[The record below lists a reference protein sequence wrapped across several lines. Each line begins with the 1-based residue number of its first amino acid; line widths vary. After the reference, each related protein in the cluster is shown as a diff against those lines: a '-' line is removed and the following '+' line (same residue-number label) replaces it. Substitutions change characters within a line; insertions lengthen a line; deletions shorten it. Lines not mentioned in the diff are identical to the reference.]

1 MEVLEKILMIAGAIV
16 LLPTALFIVL
26 ALSVFVLQ
34 KCLTQAEVWKI
45 FFDYNK
51 NKNEFKEWRKLKKQE
66 RH

>member
-1 MEVLEKILMIAGAIV
+1 MELLQKILMIAGAIV
-16 LLPTALFIVL
+16 LLPAALFIVL
-26 ALSVFVLQ
+26 ALSVFILQ

-51 NKNEFKEWRKLKKQE
+51 HKNEFNEWQKLKKQE